1 MSQLS
6 DEQMELAK
14 QVMAHYD
21 KDDDGNIDKT
31 ELRYALL
38 EMRDMLKE
46 RFGFL
51 WLDEYIENTINKTD
65 YNQDGQISIEE
76 FINSDFFYVY
86 ENVPSD

>member
-1 MSQLS
+1 
-6 DEQMELAK
+6 MELAK

>member
-76 FINSDFFYVY
+76 FIDSDFFYVY

>member
-14 QVMAHYD
+14 QVMANYD
-21 KDDDGNIDKT
+21 KDNDGNIDKT

-46 RFGFL
+46 RFGVL
-51 WLDEYIENTINKTD
+51 LLDEDIEKTINKTD
-65 YNQDGQISIEE
+65 SNQDGQISIEE

-86 ENVPSD
+86 ENVPA